1 MELRDLKSFIAVAQ
15 HGSFTKASQQL
26 FVSQP
31 SLSKNIKRL
40 EELLQVELLDRS
52 TRYVRL
58 TDAGRIVY
66 DQSKKAMLALDEIP
80 LLLNDL
86 KQIYSGSIKIGI
98 PPLIGTLFFPEL
110 ARKFH
115 EKYPNVQLELTELGA
130 KRIWELVDNGHVNL
144 GFVVLPANESLFQ
157 MKPFIEDEFVLFIH
171 ENHPLAN
178 ENEISISQLKD
189 EKFILF
195 SEEFTLHDL
204 VIQACRDM
212 GFIPNVV
219 YKSSQ
224 WDLIIELVSS
234 QLGITLLPKSIYKK
248 QVNKHVRIISLKEK
262 LRWNLGIITKK
273 DSYLPFAV
281 KEFLAFTEHQQNVT
295 IH

>member
-40 EELLQVELLDRS
+40 EELLQIELLERS

-58 TDAGRIVY
+58 TDAGRIVF
-66 DQSKKAMLALDEIP
+66 DQSKKALLALEEIP

-86 KQIYSGSIKIGI
+86 KQIHSGSIKIGI

-144 GFVVLPANESLFQ
+144 GFVVLPANETLFH

-171 ENHPLAN
+171 ENHPLSS
-178 ENEISISQLKD
+178 ESEISISQLKD

-204 VIQACRDM
+204 VIQACKDT
-212 GFIPNVV
+212 GFIPNVI

-248 QVNKHVRIISLKEK
+248 QVNQHVKIVNLKET

-281 KEFLAFTEHQQNVT
+281 KEFLAFTEHL
-295 IH
+295 

>member
-40 EELLQVELLDRS
+40 EEFLQVELLERS

-66 DQSKKAMLALDEIP
+66 EQSKKALLALEEIP

-86 KQIYSGSIKIGI
+86 KQIHSGSIKIGI

-110 ARKFH
+110 ARRFH

-144 GFVVLPANESLFQ
+144 GFVVLPTNETLFQ

-171 ENHPLAN
+171 ENHPLAG
-178 ENEISISQLKD
+178 ESEISISQLKD

-195 SEEFTLHDL
+195 SDEFTLHDL
-204 VIQACRDM
+204 VIQACKDT
-212 GFIPNVV
+212 GFIPNII

-248 QVNKHVRIISLKEK
+248 QVNQQVKIVNLTET

-281 KEFLAFTEHQQNVT
+281 KEFLAFTERL
-295 IH
+295 